1 MTADPSHSSRL
12 STGRQR
18 LSAHRRVVASC
29 LRSTASAQPTVI
41 VVLRWLRS
49 PCSDSSSGGRGGTDS
64 QYSVGV
70 SVALQPG
77 FITDMMLCG
86 VSAELKR
93 IFSFFL
99 WPGTS
104 MFFSFGGGPI
114 GGVWTSR
121 LAPDRA
127 AVRVAANSLSLSLS
141 IRHLSHATH
150 LSCSIHRRDRSRG
163 MHGEEMFRCRRN
175 EFLRIP

>member
-1 MTADPSHSSRL
+1 MTPDPFPLLSSQHWQTATL
-12 STGRQR
+12 DS
-18 LSAHRRVVASC
+18 SACRRFPL

-41 VVLRWLRS
+41 VVLRWLPS
-49 PCSDSSSGGRGGTDS
+49 PCLTHPVEDKVGRTLS
-64 QYSVGV
+64 ISVGV
-70 SVALQPG
+70 LVALQPG

-86 VSAELKR
+86 VSAGLKR

-114 GGVWTSR
+114 GGVWTCR
-121 LAPDRA
+121 LVADLA

-141 IRHLSHATH
+141 VRHLYHATH
-150 LSCSIHRRDRSRG
+150 LPCSIHRQDQSRG
-163 MHGEEMFRCRRN
+163 MQGELWFVAVARQ
-175 EFLRIP
+175 